1 MATTRIKQIRNAV
14 NEKLLFVKL
23 EDTEN
28 NRYLEPSP
36 SITDV
41 SSCTVPHVDSD
52 EDFRK
57 KAIAITSL
65 STAKVVGYIYQHK
78 SKDDGDHLRF
88 SRDGYHD
95 SGYLLPGDNDVDG
108 ERDLEITLSGGNY
121 VVTSID
127 VDKKMVR

>member
-1 MATTRIKQIRNAV
+1 MATTRIKQVKNNL

-23 EDTEN
+23 EDTDN
-28 NRYLEPSP
+28 NRYLDSTP

-41 SSCTVPHVDSD
+41 GSCTVPHVDSD
-52 EDFRK
+52 EEFRK

-65 STAKVVGYIYQHK
+65 TTAKVVGYIYQHK
-78 SKDDGDHLRF
+78 SGSDGDHVRF

-95 SGYLLPGDNDVDG
+95 SGYLIPGDSAVDG
-108 ERDLEITLSGGNY
+108 ERDLDITLSSGNY

-127 VDKKMVR
+127 IDKKTAR